1 MALIGDMQYLTIGGN
16 TYSIPV
22 GGSTVQVEQNLTSG
36 TKTATITV
44 DGTPY
49 ELFAPSTVTETDPVF
64 SASAAANIT
73 STDISNWNNKVSDDK
88 TWNGVTLNKSVTTV
102 TSDLYIPCTIST
114 SSTAAYLIKALD
126 SSYSGGS
133 IARRTSAGYLV
144 AQTPSANDNST
155 KVATTAYVDAAIPD
169 VSGFSTT
176 DEKLKINAVSDTDV
190 YYPIFGS
197 NSTSGASTQLYDNNF
212 KYQSATWAT
221 LTLGSL
227 NGKKGNWQIFN
238 GSYYIDLQPATLT
251 SARTIYFPDKDG
263 TVALTS
269 DIPDTSGFISK
280 SGDTMTG
287 NLAFAD
293 GKGITLNYDGQTD
306 TLRLIGYGSNFRVAN
321 FSTQTI
327 LRNIYTPDS
336 DNAAANKKYVDD
348 KFASITIPT
357 STGSA
362 TTGISISDHSST
374 TIYGVQ
380 STTTSVTGVSG
391 STTAS
396 KVTVGTSSTD
406 YGITAA
412 GSGSATL
419 TFTMDTTDTKK
430 LKITFS
436 HTHTAPTLGSK
447 VPTVSASNVTVP
459 IAAAS
464 ATTVPI
470 KNTSSTTV
478 ITSGTHSVTD
488 TGHTHTI

>member
-16 TYSIPV
+16 TYSIPI

-64 SASAAANIT
+64 TASAAAGIT
-73 STDISNWNNKVSDDK
+73 STDISNWNAKVSDDK
-88 TWNGVTLNKSVTTV
+88 TWNGVTLDKSSNVTYGGYV
-102 TSDLYIPCTIST
+102 PRMSDTTDTTAKLIAFST
-114 SSTAAYLIKALD
+114 SPTSGRLSQYDNNAYLN
-126 SSYSGGS
+126 S
-133 IARRTSAGYLV
+133 T
-144 AQTPSANDNST
+144 TPSANDNST
-155 KVATTAYVDAAIPD
+155 KVATTAYV
-169 VSGFSTT
+169 
-176 DEKLKINAVSDTDV
+176 NAV
-190 YYPIFGS
+190 
-197 NSTSGASTQLYDNNF
+197 
-212 KYQSATWAT
+212 
-221 LTLGSL
+221 
-227 NGKKGNWQIFN
+227 
-238 GSYYIDLQPATLT
+238 
-251 SARTIYFPDKDG
+251 
-263 TVALTS
+263 
-269 DIPDTSGFISK
+269 IPDTSSFVSK

-488 TGHTHTI
+488 MGHTHTI